1 MPNFL
6 IFKENYYIRTKDFNF
21 SLKNMKKKIKDALSA
36 EYKGLGLSDKTID
49 RLADFVQGFVEKEED
64 IDAAVKGDNVKL
76 LATSIQGEVA
86 GLKRAKETAEA
97 ALADYKAKHP
107 ETDDNHGDDDKDDDK
122 PDLAK
127 TIADAVA
134 AAVAPL
140 TQKIETL
147 ENANSTKAALE
158 GARTKFFGGDYAKKY
173 KDEADDAWDRAVE
186 MNEATG
192 NKMSADELAE
202 KATGYFN
209 KAVSRKGVDTS
220 KPFKADPPVNDE
232 EGTLDW
238 SAEKKRQQEAG
249 RLPKE

>member
-1 MPNFL
+1 
-6 IFKENYYIRTKDFNF
+6 
-21 SLKNMKKKIKDALSA
+21 MKKRIEEALSA
-36 EYKGLGLSDKTID
+36 EYKGLGLGEKTIG
-49 RLADFVQGFVEKEED
+49 RLADYIIGKGSVTKEDE
-64 IDAAVKGDNVKL
+64 IDAAVKGEDVKL

-86 GLKRAKETAEA
+86 GLKRAKETAET

-107 ETDDNHGDDDKDDDK
+107 ETKGKGGEEEDPK

-173 KDEADDAWDRAVE
+173 KDEADDAWERAVE
-186 MNEATG
+186 LNEATG
-192 NKMSADELAE
+192 NKMTADQLAE

-220 KPFKADPPVNDE
+220 KPFQADPPAGEE

-238 SAEKKRQQEAG
+238 SAEKKRLQDAG
-249 RLPKE
+249 RLPKEQ

>member
-1 MPNFL
+1 
-6 IFKENYYIRTKDFNF
+6 
-21 SLKNMKKKIKDALSA
+21 MKKKIEEALSA
-36 EYKGLGLSDKTID
+36 EYKGLGLSEKTIG
-49 RLADFVQGFVEKEED
+49 RLADYIISKGSVTKEEE
-64 IDAAVKGDNVKL
+64 IDAAVKGDDVKL

-86 GLKRAKETAEA
+86 GIKRAKEPAES

-107 ETDDNHGDDDKDDDK
+107 ETDDNNGDDDKNE

-192 NKMSADELAE
+192 NKMTADELAE
-202 KATGYFN
+202 KATSYFN

-220 KPFKADPPVNDE
+220 KPFKADPPGEDD
-232 EGTLDW
+232 EGTVDW
-238 SAEKKRQQEAG
+238 SAEKKRLQDAG
-249 RLPKE
+249 RLPKDTQ

>member
-1 MPNFL
+1 
-6 IFKENYYIRTKDFNF
+6 
-21 SLKNMKKKIKDALSA
+21 MKKRIEEALSA
-36 EYKGLGLSDKTID
+36 EYKGLGLSEKTIG
-49 RLADFVQGFVEKEED
+49 RLADYIISKGSVTKEEE
-64 IDAAVKGDNVKL
+64 IDAAVKGDDVKL

-86 GLKRAKETAEA
+86 GIKRAKEAAES

-107 ETDDNHGDDDKDDDK
+107 ETDDGDDDKNK

-127 TIADAVA
+127 IIADAVSV
-134 AAVAPL
+134 AVAPL
-140 TQKIETL
+140 TKKIETL

-192 NKMSADELAE
+192 NKMTADELAE

-220 KPFKADPPVNDE
+220 KPFKADPPAEDE
-232 EGTLDW
+232 EGTVDW
-238 SAEKKRQQEAG
+238 STEKKRLQDAG
-249 RLPKE
+249 RLPKDTQ